1 MQKSKIDIFK
11 QNSKFYKLDFGIDE
25 IGNLDQ
31 NYLLVFL
38 SVLTGFSGIDIA
50 AKEETLKITLD
61 AIEKAKKKQ
70 MN

>member
-11 QNSKFYKLDFGIDE
+11 QNSKFYKLDFGIDG
-25 IGNLDQ
+25 IDNLDQ

-50 AKEETLKITLD
+50 AKEENLKITLE
-61 AIEKAKKKQ
+61 AIKKSSKKSK
-70 MN
+70 